1 VRTALFSCLLAVAAG
16 AFAISAASA
25 AAVSARPAAANALTL
40 RLINLD
46 AGGGAGGTDAL
57 VDVGAVSARHRGD
70 GKGQIQV
77 RKRVALRL
85 DGPYPSARVSVALAV
100 DMAGAIL
107 RVDGHTIG
115 AIPRVIDPVHRVG
128 ATVVHEIELTI
139 PANVPAGAFLGNLH
153 WLAETD

>member
-16 AFAISAASA
+16 ACAMSAADA

-40 RLINLD
+40 RLINID
-46 AGGGAGGTDAL
+46 DGGGAGGTDAL
-57 VDVGAVSARHRGD
+57 VDVGAVSARPRGD

-77 RKRVALRL
+77 RKRVVLRL
-85 DGPYPSARVSVALAV
+85 DGPFPNARVSVALAV
-100 DMAGAIL
+100 DMPGATM
-107 RVDGHTIG
+107 RVDGHAIG
-115 AIPRVIDPVHRVG
+115 VIPRVIDPVHRVG

-139 PANVPAGAFLGNLH
+139 PASVPAGTFLGNLH